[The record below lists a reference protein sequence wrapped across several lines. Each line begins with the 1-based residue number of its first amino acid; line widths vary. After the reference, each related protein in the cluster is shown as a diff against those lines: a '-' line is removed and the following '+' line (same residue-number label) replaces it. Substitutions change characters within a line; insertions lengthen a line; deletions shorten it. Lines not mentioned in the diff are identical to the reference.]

1 MSNLSNSRSIQAEF
15 KLWRKNS
22 QACRALEISLAV
34 VLFCSALPDI
44 GGYGGQSGVQ
54 LDIIFQ
60 MSLIQRIFFQCF
72 KYILYGNRKHDAIV
86 I

>member
-60 MSLIQRIFFQCF
+60 MSLIQRIFSSALSTFCM
-72 KYILYGNRKHDAIV
+72 V
-86 I
+86 IANMMLL